1 MRKIISGRR
10 PFGAA
15 FKFKVDLS
23 KSSSGSSGSTT
34 MILPFYTGSP
44 QGGGA
49 MSMSIDWGDG
59 STTELNNAN
68 HSTARSH
75 TYSSTGIYLIQ
86 IRGAIRGWEFGA
98 MGSGF
103 DDAVKVTS
111 IEQWG
116 DFIFNEN
123 RAFTGCS
130 ELVEIICTDLPYFE
144 FNGAGFNMFSGC
156 TSLLR
161 INRINEWNVSN
172 LTLGYSM
179 FFNCQKLQFGNL
191 SNGPINLS
199 GWDVSNFGSMEFM
212 FQNCKKFNAKMFAV
226 TSTTTNLTSMFFN
239 ANDFNNGGTFSIES
253 WDTSNV
259 TKMNSTFSMCYK
271 FDRDISSWDT
281 SSVTDMRYMFSGSN
295 NQMVFNQPIGSWD
308 TSSVVRMDAILRNCN
323 SFDQNLSNWDLTALN
338 TNQGGSQIPL
348 CTSVSNSFTFPMV
361 LSTANYDA
369 LLIAL
374 DTVTYPSWPTSTIG
388 FGLSQYSA
396 APSAAA
402 TARASLV
409 TKFGGIEDGGP
420 I

>member
-10 PFGAA
+10 PSGAA

-23 KSSSGSSGSTT
+23 KSSSGSSGNTT

-59 STTELNNAN
+59 TTTELNNVN

-103 DDAVKVTS
+103 DDAVKVTA

-130 ELVEIICTDLPYFE
+130 ELVEIICPDLPYFE
-144 FNGAGFNMFSGC
+144 FGGAGFNMFSGC
-156 TSLLR
+156 TQLVR
-161 INRINEWNVSN
+161 INRIAEWNVSN
-172 LTLGYSM
+172 LTTGYAM
-179 FFNCQKLQFGNL
+179 FFNCLKLEYGNL
-191 SNGPINLS
+191 STGPINLS
-199 GWDVSNFGSMEFM
+199 SWDVSNFTRMDFM
-212 FQNCKKFNAKMFAV
+212 FQNCQKFDAKMFIV
-226 TSTTTNLTSMFFN
+226 TSTTTRMASMFFF
-239 ANDFNNGGTFSIES
+239 ANNFNNASTFSIES

-259 TKMNSTFSMCYK
+259 IDMNSVFSACYK
-271 FDRDISSWDT
+271 FNRDISSWDT
-281 SSVTDMRYMFSGSN
+281 SSVTDMRYMFSGYN
-295 NQMVFNQPIGSWD
+295 DPMAFNQPIGSWD
-308 TSSVVRMDAILRNCN
+308 TSSVTVMDAILRNCN
-323 SFDQNLSNWDLTALN
+323 NFNQDLSNWDLTAIN
-338 TNQGGSQIPL
+338 TNQGGGQNPL
-348 CTSVSNSFTFPMV
+348 CTSVSNSFTYPMV

-388 FGLSQYSA
+388 FGLSKYSA